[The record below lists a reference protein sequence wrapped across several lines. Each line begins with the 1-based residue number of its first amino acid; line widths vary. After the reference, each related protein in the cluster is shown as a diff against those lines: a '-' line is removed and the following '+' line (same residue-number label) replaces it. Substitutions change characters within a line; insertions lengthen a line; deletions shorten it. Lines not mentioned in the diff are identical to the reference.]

1 MLLGEARAFCDALRP
16 LLCPSNT
23 AGTSELT
30 VGNVHI
36 KAFDLGGHEAARKL
50 WTTYFEQVDAV
61 VYLIDCADVER
72 FPEAKKELDV
82 RPTTLPPCCC
92 R

>member
-1 MLLGEARAFCDALRP
+1 MTHCTL
-16 LLCPSNT
+16 PSSRIVI

-82 RPTTLPPCCC
+82 RFDPP
-92 R
+92 

>member
-1 MLLGEARAFCDALRP
+1 MAAMLLHPSDA
-16 LLCPSNT
+16 

-82 RPTTLPPCCC
+82 RPAAMLPPCCRC
-92 R
+92 GA